1 VPKVGPCDTPTCESA
16 AEESDESA
24 SGWRRTERFAD
35 RPELAAVVEL
45 VDGAS
50 ADFDRDAL
58 VRWFDQHLVA
68 RGVMRLP
75 FVVTEP
81 GAAPIALDGPDLDL
95 DRLQELVAAASARVI
110 VTVRGLR
117 APWRDDRFLA
127 AAIFAGRVRRGRVD
141 DSNRWMASPSVF
153 DSLSDIL
160 LALLAVDV
168 LARRE
173 LYEQH
178 GSQDHDGDWPA

>member
-1 VPKVGPCDTPTCESA
+1 VTKVGPHDTQLCETA
-16 AEESDESA
+16 PEESEGSA
-24 SGWRRTERFAD
+24 SGWRRRFAD

-50 ADFDRDAL
+50 VDFDRDAL
-58 VRWFDQHLVA
+58 GRWFDEHLVA
-68 RGVMRLP
+68 RGVMHMP
-75 FVVTEP
+75 VVVTEP
-81 GAAPIALDGPDLDL
+81 GAAPVRLEGTDVAR
-95 DRLQELVAAASARVI
+95 DRVHELVAAASARVI

-117 APWRDDRFLA
+117 AARRDERFLV
-127 AAIFAGRVRRGRVD
+127 AAIFAGRVRRVRVEAG
-141 DSNRWMASPSVF
+141 SRWMASPSVF

-178 GSQDHDGDWPA
+178 GSQEHDGDWPA